1 MAVPAVNAVL
11 EAVKALDAKDRYK
24 VAMALFAAAPAEKAK
39 KTKNPDAPAKP
50 MGANNFVG
58 FLAQQVRPHIRAILA
73 TEGISAEDAKLL
85 NASVNHTQ
93 IAKMVWDVVPAD
105 SRNAITRE
113 QVETAFA
120 SWKLNPPA
128 PKPKPEAKPAA
139 EKPKRVMT
147 DEMKAKLKAGREA
160 AKAKKAGAPAP
171 APAVAV
177 PAPAPAVPAP
187 APVEA
192 EEDDEEEDE
201 EVPVELVNW
210 DHDFGTGVQTYKR
223 LNFEG
228 MTYVYSQDKEY
239 LGAYIEKTNKLK
251 KSVPNPLD

>member
-24 VAMALFAAAPAEKAK
+24 VAMALFAGAPAEKAK
-39 KTKNPDAPAKP
+39 KVKDPEAPKKE

-58 FLAQQVRPHIRAILA
+58 FLAQQVRPHIRAMLA

-105 SRNAITRE
+105 SRNAITLE
-113 QVETAFA
+113 QVRTAFA

-128 PKPKPEAKPAA
+128 PKPKAEAKPAG

-160 AKAKKAGAPAP
+160 AKARKAGGAPAP
-171 APAVAV
+171 APAPGAPLAPAV
-177 PAPAPAVPAP
+177 APAP
-187 APVEA
+187 
-192 EEDDEEEDE
+192 EEDEDEDEE
-201 EVPVELVNW
+201 EVPVPVVMADWE
-210 DHDFGTGVQTYKR
+210 HDFGTGKQTYKR
-223 LNFEG
+223 LDFEG
-228 MTYVYSQDKEY
+228 IAYIFSQDKEY

-251 KSVPNPLD
+251 KSVPNPLA

>member
-24 VAMALFAAAPAEKAK
+24 VAMALFAAAPAEKAEKAK

-105 SRNAITRE
+105 SRNVITRE

-128 PKPKPEAKPAA
+128 PKPKAEAKPVA

-160 AKAKKAGAPAP
+160 ARAKKAGGAAAAAAPAP
-171 APAVAV
+171 APVAAV
-177 PAPAPAVPAP
+177 PAPAP
-187 APVEA
+187 
-192 EEDDEEEDE
+192 EEEDE
-201 EVPVELVNW
+201 EAEEEVPVALVDW
-210 DHDFGTGVQTYKR
+210 DHDFGTGVQTYRR
-223 LNFEG
+223 LDFEG
-228 MTYVYSQDKEY
+228 MTYVFSQDKEY